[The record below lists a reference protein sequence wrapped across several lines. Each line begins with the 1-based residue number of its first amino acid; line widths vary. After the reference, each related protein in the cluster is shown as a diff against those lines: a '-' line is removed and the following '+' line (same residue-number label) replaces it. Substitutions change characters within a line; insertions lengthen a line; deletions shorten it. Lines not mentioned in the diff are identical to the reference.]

1 MLLLIDTN
9 ILLDVLMAREE
20 HYMPSYAIWKS
31 CEKGYADGYI
41 SSLSFANI
49 VYIMRKQLRYD
60 DIDTLLLNLKNAFY
74 FADLTLSEFEEA
86 ASMKW
91 LDFEDTVQ
99 SATASR
105 IGADYIITRNT
116 KDFESSKVRAL
127 TPEEYFAEVFTV

>member
-1 MLLLIDTN
+1 
-9 ILLDVLMAREE
+9 MAREI
-20 HYMPSYAIWKS
+20 HYMPSYVLWKI

-60 DIDTLLLNLKNAFY
+60 EIDNLLWNIKNAFH
-74 FADLTLSEFEEA
+74 FADFTLEEFETA

-91 LDFEDTVQ
+91 RDFEDAVQ
-99 SATASR
+99 SSTASR

-116 KDFESSKVRAL
+116 KDYQNSKIKAI
-127 TPEEYFAEVFTV
+127 TPEEYFMNVFEPEQ